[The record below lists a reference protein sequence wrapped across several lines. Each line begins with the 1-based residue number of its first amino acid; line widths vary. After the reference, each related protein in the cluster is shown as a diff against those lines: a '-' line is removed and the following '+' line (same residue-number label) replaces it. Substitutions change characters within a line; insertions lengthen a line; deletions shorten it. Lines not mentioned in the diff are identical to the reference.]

1 MKKKFLKRFCLKLIK
16 STCRFPKKAGIN
28 FTRWVVRLLWCMRAL
43 RVSPKILYI
52 YILGRMFINRKLL
65 ALKDTS
71 LFTDVSNQATVT
83 WVSTKSISRLNWF
96 SQWLVLAI
104 CDSGNKPHWR
114 TGFSRHL
121 TQAIFSLPTNHYNF
135 TFWFFNMETSILFD
149 VFSLVSYML
158 LYAKDNSIFARHK

>member
-1 MKKKFLKRFCLKLIK
+1 MKKKLLKRFCLKLIK

-52 YILGRMFINRKLL
+52 YILRRMFINRKLL

-83 WVSTKSISRLNWF
+83 RVSTKSISRLNWF

-114 TGFSRHL
+114 TASPGTWHRLVLASQQTIIILHFDSLIWKRQYCL
-121 TQAIFSLPTNHYNF
+121 TFSL
-135 TFWFFNMETSILFD
+135 
-149 VFSLVSYML
+149 
-158 LYAKDNSIFARHK
+158 